1 MIKGGDHF
9 KPSSKDSWKH
19 SHAISSSMMDSNQH
33 LKKTVE
39 ETPSKE
45 RETRCC
51 NGFKMFL
58 VALSFSFMCKAL
70 GGIVMKSSITQIERR
85 FDISSS
91 VAGLI
96 DGSFEIGNLLVIVF
110 VSYFG
115 SKLHRP
121 KIIGIGCFIMGT
133 GSILTALPHFFM
145 GYYRYSKETLIH
157 PSENL
162 TSSLST
168 CSFDQNLLLN
178 RTSPEVAEKG
188 CEKESGSYIWIYVL
202 LGNMLRGIGE
212 TPIAPLGISY
222 IDDFAEEG
230 HSSFYLGTLHAL
242 SMVGPIIGFIQG
254 SLFAKMYVDIGYVD
268 LSNIRIT
275 PKDSRW
281 VGAWW
286 LGFLVAGTLSIMSS
300 IPFFFLPKNLDKSQ
314 KETSLDLLKT
324 NEERTQMANVINH
337 RQNVSE
343 NITGFFQ
350 SLKSILTNPLY
361 VIVQFLSLLLASSHI
376 GAITYVFKY
385 IEQQYGQSASE
396 ANILLGT
403 ITLPT
408 VATGIFIGGYIIKK
422 FKLTL
427 LGIAKF
433 SFCTSVLAFTFQLL
447 NFALICENR
456 SVAGLTLTYDGN
468 NPVASH
474 INVPLSYC
482 NSDCNCDESHWE
494 PVCGDNGIT
503 YLSPCL
509 AGCKSSNGNK
519 NAMVFYNCSCVEVTG
534 VQNKN
539 NSVTLGECP
548 RDSQCTKKFYIY
560 LLVQVVNYFFS
571 SLGSTPTIM
580 LIFKTVQPELKS
592 LAVGFHS
599 LIIRALGGIPAPIY
613 FGALIDRACM
623 KWSTSSCGKRGS
635 CRIYDS
641 TLYGNTFMGLMESLR
656 FLALILFVVLIS
668 TMKKI
673 YQGKDTKASENGRKD
688 TNEANLESL
697 NNDGYFVPSSR
708 ADNETYM

>member
-1 MIKGGDHF
+1 
-9 KPSSKDSWKH
+9 
-19 SHAISSSMMDSNQH
+19 MMDSNQH
-33 LKKTVE
+33 LKKTAE
-39 ETPSKE
+39 ATPPKE

-51 NGFKMFL
+51 NGFKVGIVSFC
-58 VALSFSFMCKAL
+58 ASSLSFICKA
-70 GGIVMKSSITQIERR
+70 GGHLILSSSITVLRR
-85 FDISSS
+85 DYDLSISVRGVLNESYQNNFI
-91 VAGLI
+91 L
-96 DGSFEIGNLLVIVF
+96 FLGNLFVIVF

-145 GYYRYSKETLIH
+145 GYYRYSKETLTDL
-157 PSENL
+157 SENL

-168 CSFDQNLLLN
+168 CSLDQNLLLN
-178 RTSPEVAEKG
+178 RTSPEVVEKG

-212 TPIAPLGISY
+212 TPIVPLGISY

-230 HSSFYLGTLHAL
+230 HSSFYIGTLHGL
-242 SMVGPIIGFIQG
+242 SMVGPIIGFIQA

-286 LGFLVAGTLSIMSS
+286 LGFLVAGILSIMSS

-314 KETSLDLLKT
+314 KETSLYLLKT
-324 NEERTQMANVINH
+324 NEERTQMANVTNH
-337 RQNVSE
+337 GQNVSE
-343 NITGFFQ
+343 NITGFLQ
-350 SLKSILTNPLY
+350 SLKCILTNPLY
-361 VIVQFLSLLLASSHI
+361 VILQCLSLVLSSSHI
-376 GAITYVFKY
+376 GVITYVFKY
-385 IEQQYGQSASE
+385 IEQQYGRSASE
-396 ANILLGT
+396 ANILLGSL
-403 ITLPT
+403 TLPT
-408 VATGIFIGGYIIKK
+408 IATGIFIGGYIIKK

-427 LGIAKF
+427 LGMAKL
-433 SFCTSVLAFTFQLL
+433 SFYTNVLAFIFQLL

-468 NPVASH
+468 NPVTSH

-482 NSDCNCDESHWE
+482 NSDCNCDENHWE

-503 YLSPCL
+503 YMSPCL

-519 NAMVFYNCSCVEVTG
+519 TSMVFYNCSCVEVTG

-560 LLVQVVNYFFS
+560 SLVQVLNYFFS
-571 SLGSTPTIM
+571 SLGSTPTVM

-599 LIIRALGGIPAPIY
+599 LTIRALGGIPAPIY

-623 KWSTSSCGKRGS
+623 KWSTSSCGNQGS

-641 TLYGNTFMGLMESLR
+641 TLYGNTFTGLTESLR
-656 FLALILFVVLIS
+656 FSALILFVVLIS

-697 NNDGYFVPSSR
+697 NNDGYFVPS
-708 ADNETYM
+708 AKTDNETHM

>member
-1 MIKGGDHF
+1 
-9 KPSSKDSWKH
+9 
-19 SHAISSSMMDSNQH
+19 MMDSNQY
-33 LKKTVE
+33 LKKTAE
-39 ETPSKE
+39 AIPPKE

-51 NGFKMFL
+51 NRFKMFL
-58 VALSFSFMCKAL
+58 VALSLSFMCKGL
-70 GGIVMKSSITQIERR
+70 GGVIMKSSITQIERR

-91 VAGLI
+91 ISGLI
-96 DGSFEIGNLLVIVF
+96 DGGFEIGNLFVIVF

-145 GYYRYSKETLIH
+145 GYYRYSKETLTD

-168 CSFDQNLLLN
+168 CSLDQNLLLN
-178 RTSPEVAEKG
+178 RTSPEVVEK
-188 CEKESGSYIWIYVL
+188 
-202 LGNMLRGIGE
+202 
-212 TPIAPLGISY
+212 
-222 IDDFAEEG
+222 
-230 HSSFYLGTLHAL
+230 GTLHAL
-242 SMVGPIIGFIQG
+242 SMIGPIIGFIQA
-254 SLFAKMYVDIGYVD
+254 SLFAKIYVDIGYED

-286 LGFLVAGTLSIMSS
+286 LGFLVAGMLSIMSS

-314 KETSLDLLKT
+314 NETSLDLLKT
-324 NEERTQMANVINH
+324 NEERTHMADVTNH
-337 RQNVSE
+337 GQNVSE
-343 NITGFFQ
+343 NISGFFQ
-350 SLKSILTNPLY
+350 SLKCILTNPLY
-361 VIVQFLSLLLASSHI
+361 VILQCLSLMLASSHI
-376 GAITYVFKY
+376 GVITYVSKY
-385 IEQQYGQSASE
+385 IEQQYGYSTSE
-396 ANILLGT
+396 ANILLGSL
-403 ITLPT
+403 TLPT
-408 VATGIFIGGYIIKK
+408 VATGIFIGGYIVKK

-427 LGIAKF
+427 LGMAKL
-433 SFCTSVLAFTFQLL
+433 SFYTNVLAFIFQLL

-482 NSDCNCDESHWE
+482 NSDCNCDQNHWE

-503 YLSPCL
+503 YMSPCL

-519 NAMVFYNCSCVEVTG
+519 KSMVFYNCSCVEVTG

-539 NSVTLGECP
+539 NSVTLGDCP

-560 LLVQVVNYFFS
+560 SVVQVLNYFFS
-571 SLGSTPTIM
+571 SLGSTPTV
-580 LIFKTVQPELKS
+580 LLVFKTVQPELKS

-599 LIIRALGGIPAPIY
+599 LTIRALGGIPAPIY

-623 KWSTSSCGKRGS
+623 KWSTSSCGKQGS

-641 TLYGNTFMGLMESLR
+641 ILYGNTFTGLTESLR
-656 FLALILFVVLIS
+656 FSALILFVVLIS

-697 NNDGYFVPSSR
+697 NNDGYFVPS
-708 ADNETYM
+708 AKTDNETHM